1 MLANMLRRF
10 NRITT
15 LSDHAHA
22 IGEKQQDGLC
32 CPQSGLTRCR
42 RSKRINERP
51 DHLAQGIFN
60 LIVGEWAV
68 SHRGGKM
75 RLDSAVV
82 NHNGERYAQGQRSVN
97 GILWNRYRRL

>member
-32 CPQSGLTRCR
+32 GSQSGFTSSR

-51 DHLAQGIFN
+51 DHLAQGFFN
-60 LIVGEWAV
+60 LIVGEWAF

-75 RLDSAVV
+75 RLKGGNV
-82 NHNGERYAQGQRSVN
+82 N
-97 GILWNRYRRL
+97 